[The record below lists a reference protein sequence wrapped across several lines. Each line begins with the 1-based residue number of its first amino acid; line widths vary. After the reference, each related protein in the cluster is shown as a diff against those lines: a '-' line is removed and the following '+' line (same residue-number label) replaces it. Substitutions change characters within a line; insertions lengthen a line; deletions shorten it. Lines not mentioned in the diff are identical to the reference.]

1 MDESVINIL
10 DSDDE
15 LPGFDETEV
24 VGKGLKYPDKDVSKH
39 IDHAKATKLKIP
51 VSFEA
56 TLPSSDIPVPKFLML
71 PLPPLSKS
79 TAYSRRAKHRSLEG
93 PSFMTNLTL
102 HPDGM
107 MVYTSLTAELGDVM
121 DAVKAFRARK

>member
-1 MDESVINIL
+1 MDESVVNIL

-24 VGKGLKYPDKDVSKH
+24 VGKGLKYPDKDVPKH
-39 IDHAKATKLKIP
+39 IDHAKAAKLKIP

-56 TLPSSDIPVPKFLML
+56 ALPSSDIPVPKFLTL
-71 PLPPLSKS
+71 PLPPLSK
-79 TAYSRRAKHRSLEG
+79 AKRRSLEG
-93 PSFMTNLTL
+93 PSFTTNLTL
-102 HPDGM
+102 HPDDM